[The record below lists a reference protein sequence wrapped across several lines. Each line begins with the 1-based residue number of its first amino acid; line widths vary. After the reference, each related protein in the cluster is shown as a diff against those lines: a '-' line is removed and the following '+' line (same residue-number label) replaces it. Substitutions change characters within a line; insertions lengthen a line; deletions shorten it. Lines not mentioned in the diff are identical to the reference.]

1 MSNARN
7 IADVGWTIKAFCLA
21 ASPSDT
27 SPVGYNISSFEDT
40 GSGHFTINF
49 ETNLNTTSY
58 VMLGNAY
65 NRIIGSGT
73 RAVNQI
79 TGIRALD
86 NTGSFNDF
94 SNGSFLFLERS

>member
-1 MSNARN
+1 MSNARD

-49 ETNLNTTSY
+49 ENNLNTTSY
-58 VMLGNAY
+58 VMLGTAY
-65 NRIIGSGT
+65 NRIIGGGT

-79 TGIRALD
+79 TAVQPLD
-86 NTGSFNDF
+86 NAGNFADF
-94 SNGSFLFLERS
+94 PDGSFLFLERS